1 MTTAPALPG
10 SRPPRILC
18 VVPAI
23 PYPLDSG
30 WKQRMFNVVRTLA
43 GLGEVDLVCSADPTR
58 AGESQDFS
66 PLNSL
71 CRQVHVMP
79 TAPASPPLRS
89 YRAAV
94 SALLVSRRPYFVAEF
109 DASSLLARAHALA
122 AAADLVWVSRI
133 FVAEWLSIPRHK
145 VIVDLD
151 DLESVKEGL
160 RLQLAPLRPWNLAL
174 RVDNRKLRHVERRS
188 AGRYLRVVVCKE
200 QDRAFFPPRT
210 RERVLVLPN
219 GIDGALLEVP
229 RGAPAGDDLVMV
241 GNFRY
246 APNVDGATWLVREVM
261 PLVWAARPRTRLL
274 LVGDDVR
281 QFARPLHDGQRV
293 VVTGRVAEVTPY
305 VTAAAASVVPIRV
318 GGGTRIKILE
328 SMALRTPVISTHIGA
343 EGIEAVDG
351 RHLRLADSPEAFA
364 RAVIELLAD
373 RGRAAALGQAGAA
386 LVAGRYTWRQ
396 IRERLGDQLTPFLNS
411 ARLDP
416 VPDAAL
422 RWVSEVRSR

>member
-1 MTTAPALPG
+1 
-10 SRPPRILC
+10 
-18 VVPAI
+18 
-23 PYPLDSG
+23 
-30 WKQRMFNVVRTLA
+30 MFNIVRTLA
-43 GLGEVDLVCSADPTR
+43 GLGEVDLVCYADPTR
-58 AGESQDFS
+58 AGEPQDFS
-66 PLNSL
+66 PLTSL
-71 CRQVHVMP
+71 CREVHVVP
-79 TAPASPPLRS
+79 SAPASRPLRT

-94 SALLVSRRPYFVAEF
+94 SALLVNRRPYFVAE
-109 DASSLLARAHALA
+109 L
-122 AAADLVWVSRI
+122 
-133 FVAEWLSIPRHK
+133 LSIPRHK

-160 RLQLAPLRPWNLAL
+160 RLQLAPLRPWSLAL
-174 RVDNRKLRHVERRS
+174 RVDNGKLRHVERRS
-188 AGRYLRVVVCKE
+188 AGRYLRVVLCKE
-200 QDRAFFPPRT
+200 QDRAFFPRRT
-210 RERVLVLPN
+210 RQRALVLPN

-229 RGAPAGDDLVMV
+229 RGTPAGDDLVMV

-246 APNVDGATWLVREVM
+246 APNVDGATWMVREVM
-261 PLVWAARPRTRLL
+261 PLVWAARPRTRLV

-293 VVTGRVAEVTPY
+293 VVTGRVPEVTPY

-343 EGIEAVDG
+343 EGIDAVDG
-351 RHLRLADSPEAFA
+351 RYLRLADSPEAFA
-364 RAVIELLAD
+364 RAVLELLAD

-386 LVAGRYTWRQ
+386 LVAERYTWRQ
-396 IRERLGDQLTPFLNS
+396 IRERLADQLYPLLTS

-422 RWVSEVRSR
+422 RWASEARPR